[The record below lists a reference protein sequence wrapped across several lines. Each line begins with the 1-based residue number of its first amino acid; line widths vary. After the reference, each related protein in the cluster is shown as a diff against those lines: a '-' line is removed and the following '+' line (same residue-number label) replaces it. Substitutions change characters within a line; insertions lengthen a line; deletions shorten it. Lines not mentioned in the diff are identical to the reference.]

1 LRLLG
6 RDLTFYVLLEKQ
18 AECAVRAAREF
29 HNLTRNFATLAERA
43 QRIDDIEHEADEVTH
58 QLANKVDST
67 FVTPLDK
74 EDLHRLS
81 SGLDDITDQI
91 EAAVGRLALY
101 RLSVPR
107 PDVEPLVGLLVEIT
121 EATADAVG
129 QLRHGRQREKVQDM
143 FIRIHE
149 IENQSDKRFRKAL
162 ADLFD
167 EPDPDALMVM
177 KWKEIYDRIEIAVDK
192 CEDVANVIESVVVK
206 YA

>member
-6 RDLTFYVLLEKQ
+6 KDFTFYTLLEKQ
-18 AECAVRAAREF
+18 ADCAVQAAREF
-29 HNLTRNFATLAERA
+29 HNLSRNFATLAERSK
-43 QRIDDIEHEADEVTH
+43 RIEDIEHEADEVTH
-58 QLANKVDST
+58 QLANRVDST

-74 EDLHRLS
+74 EDLHALS

-91 EAAVGRLALY
+91 EAAVGRLSLY
-101 RLSVPR
+101 RLTTPR
-107 PDVEPLVGLLVEIT
+107 PDLEPLVKLLVDVT
-121 EATADAVG
+121 EATAEAVGHLRHRRQRDAV
-129 QLRHGRQREKVQDM
+129 QPS

-149 IENQSDKRFRKAL
+149 LENQSDRRFRQAL

-167 EPDPDALMVM
+167 QPNPDPLMVI